1 MIMKLRLVEEVQDK
15 LLDLNSVRSLP
26 KQKALDY
33 MRKPLEEYSEN
44 DFRRIDAK
52 IYKIKRSKIK
62 KERAQGNLIAKS
74 IEWN

>member
-1 MIMKLRLVEEVQDK
+1 MKLRLVEEMQDK
-15 LLDLNSVRSLP
+15 LLDLNSVRSMP

-62 KERAQGNLIAKS
+62 QERAQGNLIAKS